1 MAHTSRLLCKAFCK
15 LLKLFFVYLC
25 LSRETFG
32 NDSNIPIV
40 YNLVVSFRKFI
51 HFPPR
56 INFLLI
62 KHFIL
67 SSQGKV
73 AVWHKHYL
81 SILTFVQKVQKVQKE
96 IFDKTSIF
104 ESNINFR
111 WYFIP
116 KIHKTTLNV
125 KWIFDITRI
134 FGMVCNSIKVA
145 VKKKRHRAF

>member
-1 MAHTSRLLCKAFCK
+1 MIYYFIALLTVLYQVEERHANPTLSSFEQYVFVFAFKKCCNNFHPSWLIYGSHKPLLCKAFCK

-81 SILTFVQKVQKVQKE
+81 SILTFVQKVQ
-96 IFDKTSIF
+96 
-104 ESNINFR
+104 N
-111 WYFIP
+111 
-116 KIHKTTLNV
+116 
-125 KWIFDITRI
+125 
-134 FGMVCNSIKVA
+134 
-145 VKKKRHRAF
+145 